1 MIPLYDDNPTNRRPV
16 VTVGVIAVCI
26 GVFLVQSVFMDR
38 AEMTQLVYWFGAIPG
53 LVTGNLPQPQIPQ
66 FQSPIPAEFTLVTSM
81 FLHGGLLH
89 LAGNMLFLWIFGN
102 NVEDALGHGRFVGFY
117 LVAGVAAALAHIFQA
132 PASEV
137 PMIGASGAVSG
148 VLGAYLLLYPK
159 AQVGVLVPL
168 GFILTVVRL
177 PAVVVLLI
185 WFAFQFL
192 SNAFNGAAEGGG
204 VAYMAHIGGFF
215 AGIALLM
222 IFKPTGT
229 PLFGDGRR

>member
-1 MIPLYDDNPTNRRPV
+1 MIPLYDDNPTSRRPA
-16 VTVGVIAVCI
+16 VTVGLIAVCA
-26 GVFLVQSVFMDR
+26 GLFLVQALFLDR
-38 AEMTQLVYWFGAIPG
+38 TGMTQLVYWFGAIPG
-53 LVTGNLPQPQIPQ
+53 LVTGNLPPPQIPQ
-66 FQSPIPAEFTLVTSM
+66 YQSPIPAELTLVTSM
-81 FLHGGLLH
+81 FLHGGILH

-102 NVEDALGHGRFVGFY
+102 NVEDALGHVRFVAFY
-117 LVAGVAAALAHIFQA
+117 LLAGVAAALAHIFQA

-168 GFILTVVRL
+168 GFFLTVVRL
-177 PAVVVLLI
+177 PAVAVLLI

-192 SNAFNGAAEGGG
+192 SNAFKGGGEGGG

-215 AGIALLM
+215 AGMGLLM
-222 IFKPTGT
+222 IFKPHGV

>member
-1 MIPLYDDNPTNRRPV
+1 MIPLYDDNPTKRSPV
-16 VTVGVIAVCI
+16 VTVGVIAACVA
-26 GVFLVQSVFMDR
+26 VFLY
-38 AEMTQLVYWFGAIPG
+38 QLTMGPQAYNYFVHWFGVIPG
-53 LVTGNLPQPQIPQ
+53 MVTGAVSSYIPQ
-66 FQSPIPAEFTLVTSM
+66 YESPIPASLTLVTSL
-81 FLHGGLLH
+81 FLHGGILH

-102 NVEDALGHGRFVGFY
+102 NIEDALGPVRFIAFY
-117 LVAGVAAALAHIFQA
+117 VLAGVAAALAHILQA

-185 WFAFQFL
+185 WFGFQFL
-192 SNAFNGAAEGGG
+192 SNAFNGGAEGGG
-204 VAYMAHIGGFF
+204 VAYMAHIAGFF
-215 AGIALLM
+215 AGMALSL
-222 IFKPTGT
+222 IFKPTGI
-229 PLFGDGRR
+229 PFFGDGRR